1 MRTSYVALALVA
13 LIACANAAEVENTRK
28 SVVSKVSET
37 LKKMKDSHLG
47 ESILKTVELQLTSGG
62 NTDNVLNLLAGIRAE
77 LESEAELET
86 NDFNRDATALNNEIN
101 DLIAEAQAALNEVA
115 EATQRVGEI
124 SAQIADLRDEVPRLE
139 GEVVRI
145 RGQKQKLERLRQ
157 EDIEDYVRRVAEQ
170 RQVVEVLTQIITS
183 LSQIALNGGASL
195 IEKKEIMQK
204 LTSTKYTEPLLAL
217 VDLSATFD
225 PAFLRNV
232 IVRLEHIRDAI
243 GESIEQDQEDEEEAK
258 LNYDN
263 IHGQLEDIQSTFVND
278 WAAAKRDLQ
287 RLENDLTVEE
297 NRRDT
302 NQAVHDAAEAA
313 QANAEQELQS
323 ITDEHNARQ
332 AHYEQEVDV
341 LEQALNIMT
350 ANAAS
355 LRNYD

>member
-13 LIACANAAEVENTRK
+13 LLSCAHAVEVENTRK
-28 SVVSKVSET
+28 NVITKVTET
-37 LKKMKDSHLG
+37 LKNLKSTQFG
-47 ESILKTVELQLTSGG
+47 EHILKTVELQLQAGG
-62 NTDNVLNLLAGIRAE
+62 NTDNVLNLLAGIRAD
-77 LESEAELET
+77 LESQAELET
-86 NDFNRDATALNNEIN
+86 NDYNRDSTALENQIN
-101 DLIAEAQAALNEVA
+101 DLIAEAQSALNEVA
-115 EATQRVGEI
+115 EATTRVGELWSQI
-124 SAQIADLRDEVPRLE
+124 SDLNDEVPRLE
-139 GEVVRI
+139 TEVVRI

-170 RQVVEVLTQIITS
+170 RQVVEVLSQIISS

-217 VDLSATFD
+217 VDLSSTFD

-243 GESIEQDQEDEEEAK
+243 TESIEQDQEDEEEAK

-278 WAAAKRDLQ
+278 WAAAKRELQ
-287 RLENDLTVEE
+287 RLNNELTVEE

-302 NQAVHDAAEAA
+302 NQEVHDAAEAA

-323 ITDEHNARQ
+323 LTDEHNARQ
-332 AHYEQEVDV
+332 SHFEQELD
-341 LEQALNIMT
+341 LIAQALNIVT